1 MVQSDSSSAVIQTFL
16 YSIAGTIPTMCEK
29 LIRILVEDI
38 FPSTEGNILE
48 YSSIIHL
55 LEVCLEISNE
65 ETFLLL
71 HDKYFRGQLKNLAQD
86 VATKFSVVKLLE
98 GVKSEKLVAT
108 L

>member
-1 MVQSDSSSAVIQTFL
+1 
-16 YSIAGTIPTMCEK
+16 MCEK